1 MDILGTMK
9 KISTLSKR
17 VDDALAIKQNIE
29 ELQEKVSALVEHL
42 QRLER
47 MLKAFKG
54 EKRD

>member
-1 MDILGTMK
+1 MNVFETLK

>member
-1 MDILGTMK
+1 MDILGTLK
-9 KISTLSKR
+9 SISTLSKR

-47 MLKAFKG
+47 MLKNFRGGKDA
-54 EKRD
+54 

>member
-1 MDILGTMK
+1 MDILGTLK

-47 MLKAFKG
+47 LLKKFKG
-54 EKRD
+54 GKDD

>member
-1 MDILGTMK
+1 MNVFETLK
-9 KISTLSKR
+9 SISTLSKR

-29 ELQEKVSALVEHL
+29 ELQEKVSALVDHL

>member
-1 MDILGTMK
+1 MDILGTLK
-9 KISTLSKR
+9 SISTLSKR